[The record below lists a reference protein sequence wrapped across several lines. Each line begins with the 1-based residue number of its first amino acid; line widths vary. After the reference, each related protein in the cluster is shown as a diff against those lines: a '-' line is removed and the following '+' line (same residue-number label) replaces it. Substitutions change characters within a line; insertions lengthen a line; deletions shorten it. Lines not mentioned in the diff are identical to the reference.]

1 MVQLE
6 SLGAVSYS
14 HFIVTMSVSSIVSNM
29 KRDIGLKS
37 QFFHTPCAFNVPVR
51 GRSPY
56 KYRHKICYGKT
67 ITVALSDGKKVWG
80 CLLVSVQ
87 YTNVMDTE
95 PDKRTH
101 RHRATQ
107 TPRDGIGWCI
117 ASRGKKS
124 LYAEVPP
131 WSPLWELTTLYP
143 HICYSPSPGHC
154 PQGIPQ
160 SEICPL
166 PDCGYCVLLTHL
178 FDIIFAVL
186 VTSEGQY
193 EKISFDKLT
202 SQASSEYTGRLL
214 VICHLCMAV
223 TRLPT
228 KFGTVIVTF
237 FEIQSG
243 GCRHL
248 GFSCLSEFCM
258 FCHNGS
264 LVLELC
270 INLVKIFLM
279 VAEIKAIL
287 FPKIVCWRHAN

>member
-1 MVQLE
+1 
-6 SLGAVSYS
+6 
-14 HFIVTMSVSSIVSNM
+14 
-29 KRDIGLKS
+29 
-37 QFFHTPCAFNVPVR
+37 
-51 GRSPY
+51 
-56 KYRHKICYGKT
+56 
-67 ITVALSDGKKVWG
+67 
-80 CLLVSVQ
+80 
-87 YTNVMDTE
+87 
-95 PDKRTH
+95 
-101 RHRATQ
+101 
-107 TPRDGIGWCI
+107 
-117 ASRGKKS
+117 
-124 LYAEVPP
+124 
-131 WSPLWELTTLYP
+131 
-143 HICYSPSPGHC
+143 
-154 PQGIPQ
+154 
-160 SEICPL
+160 
-166 PDCGYCVLLTHL
+166 L

-287 FPKIVCWRHAN
+287 FPKIVC